1 MENTSGNI
9 LNEFFEEIYSEG
21 AARSTVEAYRKDLT
35 YFFKW
40 YEEVND
46 QLQDP
51 EQITSIDLR
60 EYQNFLQNEKELK
73 PATINRRMAALE
85 KYLKWVKQAGY
96 ISRLPNFPK
105 TIREQKVPPKSLGRT
120 EQNRL
125 LREAEKRCNTRDFAL
140 LRLLMSCGLRVSEAV
155 AIRLMDLDIGERH
168 GQVIVRGKGNKW
180 REVPIPPDARKA
192 LREWL
197 AYRELLPAYT
207 NSPWLFPSRNGEYI
221 SARYAEQVVKNLGQ
235 FAGLNIHPHI
245 LRHTA
250 ATNMIRSGADLVTVA
265 QVLGHSNLNT
275 TAIYTKPGNY
285 SVNHVA
291 VAGAIN
297 L

>member
-9 LNEFFEEIYSEG
+9 LSEFFEEIYSEG
-21 AARSTVEAYRKDLT
+21 TARSTVEAYRKDLA
-35 YFFKW
+35 YFFRW
-40 YEEVND
+40 YGEATG

-60 EYQNFLQNEKELK
+60 EYQSFLQNVRGLK

-105 TIREQKVPPKSLGRT
+105 TIREQKVPPKALGRT

-125 LREAEKRCNTRDFAL
+125 LREAEKRCNTRDVAL

-155 AIRLMDLDIGERH
+155 SIRLMDLDIGERH

-180 REVPIPPDARKA
+180 RKVPIPSDARKA
-192 LREWL
+192 LREWF
-197 AYRELLPAYT
+197 ANRELLPAYT
-207 NSPWLFPSRNGEYI
+207 NCPWLFPSRKGEYI
-221 SARYAEQVVKNLGQ
+221 SARYVEQVVKNLGL
-235 FAGLNIHPHI
+235 FAGLNINPHI

-265 QVLGHSNLNT
+265 QVLGHANLNT
-275 TAIYTKPGNY
+275 TAIYTKPDNRTMEEALERGE
-285 SVNHVA
+285 V
-291 VAGAIN
+291 
-297 L
+297 